1 MPFLT
6 LPCLRSALLW
16 LGCGIGFLALPMN
29 LHAQKR
35 IQEVRGR
42 VQPRLESEFSDAGV
56 GFGSP
61 VFIRIFKEEA
71 EFELWVKPDHQA
83 AYKRFKT
90 WPVAKYSG
98 TLGPKLQEGD
108 GQAPEG
114 FYSVSKG
121 QLNPNSNFHLSFNI
135 GYPNAYDRQHQRTG
149 SLIMVHGSN
158 VSIGCFAMTDPVIE
172 EIYLAVEAALV
183 AGQQSVPV
191 HVFPFRMTPERMA
204 KASAE
209 TSPWL
214 EFWRELQPGFAAF
227 EVSHIPPKIEVK
239 ADGRQALVSH

>member
-1 MPFLT
+1 
-6 LPCLRSALLW
+6 
-16 LGCGIGFLALPMN
+16 
-29 LHAQKR
+29 
-35 IQEVRGR
+35 
-42 VQPRLESEFSDAGV
+42 
-56 GFGSP
+56 
-61 VFIRIFKEEA
+61 
-71 EFELWVKPDHQA
+71 
-83 AYKRFKT
+83 
-90 WPVAKYSG
+90 
-98 TLGPKLQEGD
+98 
-108 GQAPEG
+108 
-114 FYSVSKG
+114 
-121 QLNPNSNFHLSFNI
+121 
-135 GYPNAYDRQHQRTG
+135 
-149 SLIMVHGSN
+149 MVHGSN

-183 AGQQSVPV
+183 AGQQRVPV